1 MALKGKKCCLRY
13 IYQLLQIEMLSD
25 GSLFTKYVTR
35 IIDYSF
41 KILLDFLKVI
51 NIIINNT
58 NLLNIVFQISS

>member
-1 MALKGKKCCLRY
+1 M
-13 IYQLLQIEMLSD
+13 IEMLSD